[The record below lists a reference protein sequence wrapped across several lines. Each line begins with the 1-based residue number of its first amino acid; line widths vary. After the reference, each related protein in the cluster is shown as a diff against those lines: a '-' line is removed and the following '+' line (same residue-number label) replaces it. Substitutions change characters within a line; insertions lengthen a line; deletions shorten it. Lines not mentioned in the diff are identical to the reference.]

1 MRAQHFSKLTLAHR
15 TQHREMQASSPLPDV
30 RMHAE
35 ETLRARI
42 IHACVTGQER
52 TCDDDDR
59 DHCGD
64 RVHGHGLE
72 VGRLRLLAGRYIVPK
87 WPTVGLGLR

>member
-1 MRAQHFSKLTLAHR
+1 MNIHRQIMTSNLTFMGFWA
-15 TQHREMQASSPLPDV
+15 LPDV

-42 IHACVTGQER
+42 IHARETGQER

-64 RVHGHGLE
+64 RVHGHGLK